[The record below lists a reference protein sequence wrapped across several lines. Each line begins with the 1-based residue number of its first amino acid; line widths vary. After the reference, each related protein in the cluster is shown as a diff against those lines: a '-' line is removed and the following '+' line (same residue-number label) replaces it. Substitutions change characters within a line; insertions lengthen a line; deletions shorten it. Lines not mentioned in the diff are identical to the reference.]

1 MLSEKYDIGLGNNNA
16 DLRTEAQS
24 DFVSFWDKQAHKLIW
39 FSPWE
44 RTLDWNSPFA
54 KWFVGGKINASYNTL
69 DIHQTTKSQKPA
81 IFWEGENGDSK
92 TYTYGDLFREV
103 QKFANVL
110 KSLGVE
116 KGDRVTIY
124 LPMVP
129 ELPIAMLACAR
140 IGAIHTVIFSGFSA
154 ASIKDRIDD
163 SKSKIVITADGGF
176 RRGKI
181 VKLKE
186 IIDDAIKDFEFVKN
200 VIVLQRTKN
209 EITISSKDKLW
220 TELMKNVSD
229 SCDAEKLDSD
239 HPLYILYTSGTT
251 GKPKG
256 VLHETGGYLT
266 HLHSTFQWA
275 FDIKDSDV
283 FFCTADIG
291 WVTGHSYVVY
301 APLLHGATQVMY
313 EGAPDFPDMSRMWD
327 ILQKYKVSIF
337 YTTPTALRMFMKFG
351 DQIPNSF
358 DLSSLRLLGTVG
370 EPINPE
376 VWKWYFTVIG
386 KEKCPI
392 IDTWWQ
398 TETGGM
404 MISSL
409 PGLETIP
416 LKPGS
421 GTLPIPGVEISV
433 VDEFGT
439 EVPPN
444 TKGYLIIRNPWP
456 GMLQTLWGDDEK
468 YKTVY
473 WSKYANCYYAGDYAL
488 KDEDG
493 YFWILGR
500 ADDVLKIAGHRIGT
514 AELESC
520 IVSNEN
526 VAESAVCGIP
536 DEIKGDVII
545 AFVVLKENTSTDKT
559 ILEKDLFNQI
569 RNDIGAIAT
578 PKQIYFVPKLP
589 KTRSGEIMRRLL
601 KSIGSGD
608 SIGDTSTLDDIS
620 AVLSRALSSAD
631 ASTSR
636 RRWSPP
642 GGARGSGPS

>member
-1 MLSEKYDIGLGNNNA
+1 MSETYNIGLGNNDSEIRKKA
-16 DLRTEAQS
+16 DS
-24 DFVSFWDKQAHKLIW
+24 DFVSFWNEQAKNLSW
-39 FSPWE
+39 FSPWTK
-44 RTLDWNSPFA
+44 TLDWNPPFA
-54 KWFVGGKINASYNTL
+54 KWFVGGTINASYNAL
-69 DIHQTTKSQKPA
+69 DVNQGSKANKPA
-81 IFWEGENGDSK
+81 ILWEGENGESRII
-92 TYTYGDLFREV
+92 TYHDMLIQV
-103 QKFANVL
+103 QKFSNVL
-110 KSLGVE
+110 KSLGVQ

-140 IGAIHTVIFSGFSA
+140 IGATHTVIFSGFSA
-154 ASIKDRIDD
+154 ASIRDRIDD
-163 SKSKIVITADGGF
+163 SKSKVVITADGGY

-186 IIDDAIKDFEFVKN
+186 VIDEAIKDLDFVDH
-200 VIVLQRTKN
+200 VVVLERTKN
-209 EITISSKDKLW
+209 KISMTIKDKLW
-220 TELMKNVSD
+220 SNLMKNASD
-229 SCDAEKLDSD
+229 SCDAEKLDSN

-256 VLHETGGYLT
+256 VLHGTGGYLT
-266 HLHSTFQWA
+266 HLYSTFKWA

-301 APLLHGATQVMY
+301 APLLHGATEIMY
-313 EGAPDFPDMSRMWD
+313 EGAPDYPDASRMWE
-327 ILQKYKVSIF
+327 ILQKYKVTIF

-351 DQIPNSF
+351 DDIPNSF

-376 VWKWYFTVIG
+376 VWRWYFKTIG

-398 TETGGM
+398 TETGGLL
-404 MISSL
+404 ISPL

-421 GTLPIPGVEISV
+421 GTRPIPGVNITV
-433 VDEFGT
+433 VDENGT
-439 EVPPN
+439 DVSPN
-444 TKGYLIIRNPWP
+444 TKGYLVIKNPWP
-456 GMLQTLWGDDEK
+456 GMLLTLWGDDEK

-473 WSKYANCYYAGDYAL
+473 WSKYENYYYPGDYAL

-493 YFWILGR
+493 YLWLLGR
-500 ADDVLKIAGHRIGT
+500 ADDILKVAGHRIGT

-520 IVSNEN
+520 IVSHDN

-536 DEIKGDVII
+536 DDVKGEVII
-545 AFVVLKENTSTDKT
+545 AFVVLKYGVTKSSDD
-559 ILEKDLFNQI
+559 LEKELSDKI

-578 PKQIYFVPKLP
+578 PKQIYFVSKLP
-589 KTRSGEIMRRLL
+589 KTRSGKIMRRLL
-601 KSIGSGD
+601 KAIANNEK
-608 SIGDTSTLDDIS
+608 IGDVSTLEDS
-620 AVLSRALSSAD
+620 TAVTEVQSVVDEVQKSIKEKSE
-631 ASTSR
+631 
-636 RRWSPP
+636 
-642 GGARGSGPS
+642 